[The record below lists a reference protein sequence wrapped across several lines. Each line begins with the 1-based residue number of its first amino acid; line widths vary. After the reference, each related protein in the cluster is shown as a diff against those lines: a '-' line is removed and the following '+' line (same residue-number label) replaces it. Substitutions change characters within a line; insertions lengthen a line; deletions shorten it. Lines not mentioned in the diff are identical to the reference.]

1 MEKRS
6 SRKRSR
12 KASERE
18 EASEEPPA
26 PLAKSRRRSS
36 GGKSGEAEE
45 KTRKGNARSK
55 RKGLRVSFD
64 ILENRLSV
72 GEGETAG
79 SSEAGCTL
87 TLASSSGDGPPSVTP
102 EPAPQ
107 TGTAGTKDAG
117 SRKPQTV
124 EIKFKR
130 PDFTGRRDLG
140 GATNKCWQLRDVSS
154 GDLLTPRSAVWM
166 HRLL

>member
-130 PDFTGRRDLG
+130 PDFT
-140 GATNKCWQLRDVSS
+140 VSMELF
-154 GDLLTPRSAVWM
+154 GIG
-166 HRLL
+166 